1 MRGVRAFPYG
11 ALDCLALYAAIVPS
25 IRFRPLGLDPEQD
38 GSAQTRTPRAT
49 SQRTIG
55 GGSWGAS
62 LDAVSDDLA
71 DRGFRSQNL
80 LRGVFDS
87 LAAKADPN
95 VFDGAPIGMLLYA
108 KVIRQ
113 LEQGLEQ
120 GSFSN
125 LILTDL
131 AYAENRGR
139 LEAAL
144 GSGGSIA
151 CLNPWG
157 SCFSIDV
164 TNSGS
169 YVDEVALIHTSR
181 LVWTDRLSDEQIRQ
195 EFSAQ
200 GAETIRDWSRAAAY
214 QQGGS
219 STREHRRII
228 ALHVMRDA
236 GSPAPQFIDKRPI
249 RDYFEWAELM
259 LETASGAWDEWA
271 IKLHPARAGYRDEEV
286 IVRRLLARHKV
297 PSHAILENTP
307 MSGLLANRVPV
318 FTFSGTIAYEYAAR
332 GGLAFT
338 FSDSALADVS
348 VHVGSLDE
356 LHSAAAIDHAP
367 AATPDQMLLAQ
378 RNLIGERFSP
388 IAALLPD
395 HPTFPTPDLLLRAKT
410 EFSAGMT
417 TWVRACQQRG
427 QRAIGRGAEFLARP
441 TRYAAYPEAAGV
453 RHRSTYE
460 H

>member
-1 MRGVRAFPYG
+1 MREFPYG
-11 ALDCLALYAAIVPS
+11 ALDCLALYEAIGPS
-25 IRFRPLGLDPEQD
+25 IRFRPRSLEPEQG
-38 GSAQTRTPRAT
+38 GSVQPRTPRAT
-49 SQRTIG
+49 SQRSIG
-55 GGSWGAS
+55 GGSWGES
-62 LDAVSDDLA
+62 LDAVSDNLA

-87 LAAKADPN
+87 LAAKADPK
-95 VFDGAPIGMLLYA
+95 VFDGTPIAMTLYS

-120 GSFSN
+120 GASSN
-125 LILTDL
+125 LVLTDL

-139 LEAAL
+139 LESAL
-144 GSGGSIA
+144 RSGGSIA

-157 SCFSIDV
+157 SCFSIDA

-181 LVWTDRLSDEQIRQ
+181 LAWTDGLSDERIMH

-200 GAETIRDWSRAAAY
+200 GAESIRDWGRAAAY
-214 QQGGS
+214 QQRGS
-219 STREHRRII
+219 STREYRRII

-236 GSPAPQFIDKRPI
+236 GSSAPQFIDERPI

-271 IKLHPARAGYRDEEV
+271 IKLHPARGGYRDEEA
-286 IVRRLLARHKV
+286 IVRRLLARHNV
-297 PSHAILENTP
+297 PGNAILENTP

-318 FTFSGTIAYEYAAR
+318 FTYSGTIAYEYAAR

-338 FSDSALADVS
+338 FSNSALADVS
-348 VHVGSLDE
+348 VHIGSLDE
-356 LHSAAAIDHAP
+356 LRSAAAIDRAP
-367 AATPDQMLLAQ
+367 AAMPGQKLLAQ

-388 IAALLPD
+388 IAELLPD

-410 EFSAGMT
+410 EFAAGMT
-417 TWVRACQQRG
+417 TWVRARQQRG
-427 QRAIGRGAEFLARP
+427 QHAISRGAEFLARP

-453 RHRSTYE
+453 GHQSRGKH
-460 H
+460 

>member
-1 MRGVRAFPYG
+1 MRALPYG
-11 ALDCLALYAAIVPS
+11 ALDCLALYAVIVPS
-25 IRFRPLGLDPEQD
+25 IWFRPCGLEPERG
-38 GSAQTRTPRAT
+38 GSVQPRTPRAT
-49 SQRTIG
+49 SQRSIG
-55 GGSWGAS
+55 GGSWGES

-71 DRGFRSQNL
+71 GRGFRSQNP

-87 LAAKADPN
+87 LAAKADPK
-95 VFDGAPIGMLLYA
+95 VFGGAPIAMTLYS

-120 GSFSN
+120 GASEN

-131 AYAENRGR
+131 AYAKNRGH
-139 LEAAL
+139 LESAL

-151 CLNPWG
+151 CVNPWG
-157 SCFSIDV
+157 SCFSIDS

-169 YVDEVALIHTSR
+169 YVDEIALVHTSR
-181 LVWTDRLSDEQIRQ
+181 LAWTDGLSDERIMQ
-195 EFSAQ
+195 EFAAQ

-214 QQGGS
+214 QQRGS

-236 GSPAPQFIDKRPI
+236 CSPAPQFIDKRPI

-271 IKLHPARAGYRDEEV
+271 IKLHPARGSYRDEEA

-297 PSHAILENTP
+297 PGNAILENTP

-338 FSDSALADVS
+338 FSNSALADVS
-348 VHVGSLDE
+348 VQIGSLDE
-356 LHSAAAIDHAP
+356 LRSAAATGLAP
-367 AATPDQMLLAQ
+367 AAMPGQMLLAQ
-378 RNLIGERFSP
+378 RNLVGERFSP
-388 IAALLPD
+388 TAGLLPD

-410 EFSAGMT
+410 EFAAGMT
-417 TWVRACQQRG
+417 TWVRARQQRG
-427 QRAIGRGAEFLARP
+427 KHAIGRAAEFLARP

-453 RHRSTYE
+453 GHQSSGER
-460 H
+460 